1 MHVKVCYSKKKGRS
15 DVRYINLCQL
25 GGYKISYKVFF
36 FDAAGRWRCGLCG
49 REVPRP
55 RGSRD
60 LSLSKVDWE
69 DSGGDM

>member
-1 MHVKVCYSKKKGRS
+1 MWGISTCV
-15 DVRYINLCQL
+15 NLEDTRL
-25 GGYKISYKVFF
+25 VTKYFF

>member
-1 MHVKVCYSKKKGRS
+1 MGSISTWRIQ
-15 DVRYINLCQL
+15 DQL
-25 GGYKISYKVFF
+25 QSFF